1 MKESDFIFNSIHL
14 IYYKCRKV
22 SFKHCDSYIDSPHR
36 IKNKKAT
43 INPENEHDVFNTQ
56 QMLY

>member
-1 MKESDFIFNSIHL
+1 MKESDFIFNSIRL
-14 IYYKCRKV
+14 KYYKCRKV
-22 SFKHCDSYIDSPHR
+22 SFKHGDSYIDFPHR

-43 INPENEHDVFNTQ
+43 INPENEDDVFNTQ